1 MNIIFRDNQKDR
13 QRQRRIPQSNV
24 AKRRIKIFS
33 CLVLFLA
40 VLFVDASLFAQSEP
54 GSVVVVQIKFEPG
67 ASGKWKNMFESNM
80 VPAIRDAIEEK
91 DWITNFCYFENVVA
105 GQACD
110 FILILQASSFSFF
123 DERRPFPHYQALFRR
138 IGREKGGQIV
148 KEMSDLEKSVSITI
162 MRSFGWEK

>member
-80 VPAIRDAIEEK
+80 VPAIREAIEEK

>member
-1 MNIIFRDNQKDR
+1 
-13 QRQRRIPQSNV
+13 
-24 AKRRIKIFS
+24 
-33 CLVLFLA
+33 VLFLA
-40 VLFVDASLFAQSEP
+40 VFFVASNLLAQGDP

-80 VPAIRDAIEEK
+80 VPAIREAIEEK

-110 FILILQASSFSFF
+110 FILILQSSSFSFF
-123 DERRPFPHYQALFRR
+123 DERRLFPHYQALFRR
-138 IGREKGGQIV
+138 LGRERAGQIV
-148 KEMSDLEKSVSITI
+148 KEMSTMEKSVSITI

>member
-1 MNIIFRDNQKDR
+1 MNIIFRDNQKGR

-80 VPAIRDAIEEK
+80 VPAIREAIEEK